1 MEQNIKNEVSN
12 KNQQFPPNFLIE
24 HKQTEIGDQALC
36 KVIKMNYNDFNNLDL
51 QSKYELSVNH
61 LDSTLDIIIN
71 EYRNMYRL
79 DNYKELEEFLS
90 SYSYNYKF
98 TAEHL
103 KNCNC
108 YRAVVNRFMDLD
120 YYKNSL
126 NELINEGKEYRINLQ
141 NPSELFAYNN
151 KYNNISNDSYVKACD
166 YLNKYYFNKDMVR
179 ICPYLFRELVNTLNI
194 FKKDYD
200 LGKSKVREVVRSII
214 NFQISLY
221 NSNVHS
227 ANNGMFDMVSD
238 KFGNMTSKVSS
249 NEYYKMKLN
258 QEIIKAIKTLDEIV
272 EGNKNININ
281 MDVKSISIKDVLKRI
296 DI

>member
-1 MEQNIKNEVSN
+1 MKQNTKNEVSN
-12 KNQQFPPNFLIE
+12 KNQPFPPNFLIE
-24 HKQTEIGDQALC
+24 SPQTEIGDQALC
-36 KVIKMNYNDFNNLDL
+36 KNIQMNYNDFNNLDL
-51 QSKYELSVNH
+51 KSKYELSKNH
-61 LDSTLDIIIN
+61 LDNTLNLLIN

-79 DNYKELEEFLS
+79 DNYKEFEEFLS
-90 SYSYNYKF
+90 TYSYNYKF

-108 YRAVVNRFMDLD
+108 YRALVNRFMDIE
-120 YYKNSL
+120 YYKTASK
-126 NELINEGKEYRINLQ
+126 ELINEGKEYRIDLQ
-141 NPSELFAYNN
+141 NPSERFAYNN
-151 KYNNISNDSYVKACD
+151 KYNNISNDAYVKAAE
-166 YLNKYYFNKDMVR
+166 YLNRYYFNKDSIR
-179 ICPYLFRELVNTLNI
+179 ICPYLFRELVNTLDI

-200 LGKSKVREVVRSII
+200 LSRSKVREVVRSII

-221 NSNVHS
+221 NSNVYS

-238 KFGNMTSKVSS
+238 KLGNISNKISS

-281 MDVKSISIKDVLKRI
+281 MDVKSIPIKDILKRI

>member
-12 KNQQFPPNFLIE
+12 KNQTFPPNFLIE
-24 HKQTEIGDQALC
+24 SKSIEIGDKALC

-51 QSKYELSVNH
+51 QSKYELSKNH
-61 LDSTLDIIIN
+61 LDSTLDILIN
-71 EYRNMYRL
+71 EYRNMYKL

-126 NELINEGKEYRINLQ
+126 KELSNEGKEYRINLQ

-151 KYNNISNDSYVKACD
+151 KYNNISNDAYIKAAD

-179 ICPYLFRELVNTLNI
+179 ICPYLFRELINTLNI

-200 LGKSKVREVVRSII
+200 LSKSKVREVVRSII

-221 NSNVHS
+221 NSNVYS

-238 KFGNMTSKVSS
+238 KLGNISNKISS

-258 QEIIKAIKTLDEIV
+258 TEIIKAIKTLDEIV

-281 MDVKSISIKDVLKRI
+281 MDVKSIPIKDVLKRI

>member
-1 MEQNIKNEVSN
+1 MEQNTKNEVSN

-24 HKQTEIGDQALC
+24 HKQTEIGDKALC

-61 LDSTLDIIIN
+61 LDGTLDIIIN

-151 KYNNISNDSYVKACD
+151 KYNNISNDAYIKAAD
-166 YLNKYYFNKDMVR
+166 YLNKYYFNKDIIR

-221 NSNVHS
+221 NSNVYS

-238 KFGNMTSKVSS
+238 KLGNISNKISS

>member
-1 MEQNIKNEVSN
+1 MEQNIKNKVSN
-12 KNQQFPPNFLIE
+12 KNQTFPPNFLIE
-24 HKQTEIGDQALC
+24 NKQTEIGDQALC

-151 KYNNISNDSYVKACD
+151 KYNNISNDAYIKAAD

-179 ICPYLFRELVNTLNI
+179 ICPYLFRELVNTLDI

-221 NSNVHS
+221 NSNVYS

-238 KFGNMTSKVSS
+238 KLGNMTSKVSS

-258 QEIIKAIKTLDEIV
+258 TEIIKAIKTLDEIV